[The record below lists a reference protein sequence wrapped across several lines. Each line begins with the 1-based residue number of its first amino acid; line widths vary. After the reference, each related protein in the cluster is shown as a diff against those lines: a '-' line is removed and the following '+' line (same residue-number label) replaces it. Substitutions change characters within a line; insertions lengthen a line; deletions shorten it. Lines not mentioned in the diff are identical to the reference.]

1 MEKTSVNHFFSDRV
15 IIFDQTFSDRNTGL
29 KSVADQLLKAGAVV
43 PTFEKAI
50 IAREQTYPTGLQLND
65 GIGVAIPHTDADQVI
80 HDQIGFVSLKT
91 PVEFRQMASATD
103 VVSVNYLFVLAL
115 KTAHQQLDMLQKLMG
130 LFADDA
136 EMTAFR
142 KIKTADD
149 FIHFMTEQGVL

>member
-1 MEKTSVNHFFSDRV
+1 
-15 IIFDQTFSDRNTGL
+15 
-29 KSVADQLLKAGAVV
+29 
-43 PTFEKAI
+43 
-50 IAREQTYPTGLQLND
+50 
-65 GIGVAIPHTDADQVI
+65 
-80 HDQIGFVSLKT
+80 
-91 PVEFRQMASATD
+91 MASATD

>member
-15 IIFDQTFSDRNTGL
+15 ITFDQTFSDRNTAL
-29 KSVADQLLKAGAVV
+29 KAVADQLLKAGAVA
-43 PTFEKAI
+43 PT